1 MIEQTS
7 NWQLRTTTI
16 DEIHIQIE
24 RTVDENPEL
33 VLDQAENLLEF
44 LVPLFG
50 DQNFKIVLVTLS
62 IVNLI
67 IGMP

>member
-1 MIEQTS
+1 MGARDRG
-7 NWQLRTTTI
+7 LARLL

-50 DQNFKIVLVTLS
+50 D
-62 IVNLI
+62 
-67 IGMP
+67 